1 MKEQVAIQNLLN
13 EALMNLRIKNS
24 NYSLRAFANRLD
36 ISPSALSEILRGKRK
51 VSKQLAE
58 KLANR
63 LHLSPMEK
71 ASVLDKF
78 PEKMKR
84 NSKGKPYNSEK
95 KGDTYLKMTGNQFAM
110 ISERIHLAILSLI
123 KTDDFCSDI
132 SWISSRL
139 DESENAVRKA
149 LFRLLDLKLIIFENG
164 KFKRSSLPI
173 RVEDDVLNLSV
184 QKSHIEDME
193 MAKEK
198 ILNLD
203 VNDRDFSS
211 ITLPGDPA
219 LLSKAK
225 LILRE
230 AQLKIEEL
238 MEQGKQQEVY
248 KVTTYLY
255 PLTNLKK

>member
-1 MKEQVAIQNLLN
+1 MKEQVAIQHLLN
-13 EALMNLRIKNS
+13 ETLMNLRIKNS
-24 NYSLRAFANRLD
+24 NYSLRAFAKRLD
-36 ISPSALSEILRGKRK
+36 ISPSALSEILKGKRK

-58 KLANR
+58 KMTNR

-71 ASVLDKF
+71 ACILDKF

-84 NSKGKPYNSEK
+84 SSKGKPTCLIS
-95 KGDTYLKMTGNQFAM
+95 KGDAYLKMTGNQFAI
-110 ISERIHLAILSLI
+110 ISEGIHLAILSLV
-123 KTDDFCSDI
+123 KTDDFRSDI
-132 SWISSRL
+132 SWMSSRL
-139 DESENAVRKA
+139 NVSENAVRKA
-149 LFRLLDLKLIIFENG
+149 LFRLLEMELIIFEGG

-198 ILNLD
+198 IINLD

-211 ITLPGDPA
+211 MTLPGDPA

-225 LILRE
+225 IILRE